1 MRPQTSTDL
10 NQHSQGNQVC
20 HRKTSSL
27 NVTRDARALYCRTA
41 HLHLFVYITITFMMS
56 RNALRHC
63 HVTSQLHGFLEPIR
77 TERRII
83 LQGSIDPQCRWDCAP
98 HTWRAAPRLRISL
111 RYSHRCI
118 AHTRIKR
125 IHNTTPKKRI
135 DAHLFCS
142 TY

>member
-1 MRPQTSTDL
+1 VRPQTSTDL

-83 LQGSIDPQCRWDCAP
+83 LQGSIDPQCRWDCAHGTHGLDNAFLFATLTDVLP
-98 HTWRAAPRLRISL
+98 THVLNV
-111 RYSHRCI
+111 Y
-118 AHTRIKR
+118 
-125 IHNTTPKKRI
+125 TTPLQR
-135 DAHLFCS
+135 S
-142 TY
+142 V